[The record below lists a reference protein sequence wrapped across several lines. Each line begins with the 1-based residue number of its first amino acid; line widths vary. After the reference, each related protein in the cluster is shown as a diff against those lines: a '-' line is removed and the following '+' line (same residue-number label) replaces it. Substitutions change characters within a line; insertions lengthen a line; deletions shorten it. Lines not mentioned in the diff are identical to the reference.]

1 LIEPEAASGEHGELV
16 AGAVLRA
23 GMGKKR
29 KDGER
34 EYQAWK

>member
-16 AGAVLRA
+16 AGVVGRA
-23 GMGKKR
+23 GMGNKR
-29 KDGER
+29 EDGER